1 MRSVAAIAMVALVL
15 VLAGGG
21 SLLVRIDNLRR
32 EDSAHDAR
40 LKLLDARLEL
50 ARAELALS
58 QRDLKPDNRVEVLA
72 RRTDALRG
80 AILGLVRTGKVSLV
94 GDPGWD
100 WSAWPVELASRP
112 ELGGNDGL

>member
-1 MRSVAAIAMVALVL
+1 MRSVAAIAMITLAL

-21 SLLVRIDNLRR
+21 SLLVRIDQLRAQDRALAAQLRLEAARR
-32 EDSAHDAR
+32 E
-40 LKLLDARLEL
+40 L
-50 ARAELALS
+50 AIAMVR
-58 QRDLKPDNRVEVLA
+58 RDLKPDNQVEVLT

-100 WSAWPVELASRP
+100 WVAWPVELAEVPR
-112 ELGGNDGL
+112 